1 MPANATDAAPHSL
14 TLARILSWTAGADVK
29 SLHDALLPSLRVE
42 VERVSRAGE
51 RIDAVVIICGLND
64 MKAPFLRANPSL
76 HPLRFAENLDGLLQ
90 SVSKVAGAQ
99 CTVLLPGVPFGCAPR
114 FSRIWPLSAVVAAVG
129 DVWEAQKRKVA
140 MRVDRLR
147 LGSLQTRAE
156 NSQRSLDAGAPAIA
170 GGSARAALPLERTV
184 ESAAATAPAAAASAA
199 ADGAASCFLEPPT
212 SAEIVPAMFCEDGM
226 HPNETGY
233 SLWGERIAQRLLQML
248 PRDSH

>member
-1 MPANATDAAPHSL
+1 MTAAVRVSRIASP
-14 TLARILSWTAGADVK
+14 TLIRIPPVAAGADVK
-29 SLHDALLPSLRVE
+29 SLHEVLLPSLRVE

-76 HPLRFAENLDGLLQ
+76 HPLRFAENLDGLLE
-90 SVSKVAGAQ
+90 SVSEVAGTQ

-114 FSRIWPLSAVVAAVG
+114 FSRIWPLSTVVAAVG

-140 MRVDRLR
+140 QRVDQLRRVQAHTLEGRL
-147 LGSLQTRAE
+147 AIE
-156 NSQRSLDAGAPAIA
+156 QRGGA
-170 GGSARAALPLERTV
+170 GGSAAAYAPLGCAAGSGAAAMKV
-184 ESAAATAPAAAASAA
+184 ESPTSAA
-199 ADGAASCFLEPPT
+199 VGAASCFLEPPT

-226 HPNETGY
+226 HPNDTGY

-248 PRDSH
+248 PRESR